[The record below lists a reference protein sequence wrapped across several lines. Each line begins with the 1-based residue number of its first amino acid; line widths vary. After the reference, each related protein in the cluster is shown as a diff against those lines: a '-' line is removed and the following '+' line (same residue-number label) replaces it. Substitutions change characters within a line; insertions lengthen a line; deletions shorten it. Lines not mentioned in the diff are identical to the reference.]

1 MTRKVRRTKEEI
13 EAGITLTQKKDMI
26 DQALVSK
33 QQAKKSGVKNPATV
47 SPTLYEEYDPNTKT
61 VYKYKTR
68 TVEKEVIKE
77 VPVIKEVRILN
88 GTKDT
93 QKTVEEFLNEQ
104 LQNCRWEWKEVI
116 MDGDFKSNTMK
127 TLGKEGWKMTH
138 IMSWRY
144 LKDDWKTKPD
154 SMFFQR
160 PLHKK

>member
-33 QQAKKSGVKNPATV
+33 QQAKKNGVKNPAKV

-88 GTKDT
+88 GTEGT
-93 QKTVEEFLNEQ
+93 ETTVQEFLNEQ
-104 LQNCRWEWKEVI
+104 LQKCRWEWKEII
-116 MDGDFKSNTMK
+116 MDGEFKSSIMTE
-127 TLGKEGWKMTH
+127 LGKEGWKMTH
-138 IMSWRY
+138 IMSWRII
-144 LKDDWKTKPD
+144 KEDWKNKPD

-160 PLHKK
+160 PIRTK